1 MMNRVKRCSGKSG
14 WLAFAVLGVVLAC
27 SQTAMAMDASWVT
40 ATGSTYPAWEMVGT
54 GATATNINTSSTGTY
69 QGYWNTGMLPGTFAT
84 QVGFDSDLAIFNAPI
99 ATSNSAGNLGI
110 STPNTP
116 FYLGGLDFTGSA
128 SYTPGQTAGSVSLGA
143 YGAAYS
149 YGFLALSPDGTTD
162 NGHMITIESGLTT
175 ANLTFNLGWKNVNLN
190 GAGALSAPTFSIIDN
205 APAAAA
211 VRFSGVLWTN
221 YVGTSTLVLGGTCT
235 SAVYASGSGQI
246 IEGAYVGYRDTSLSN
261 VAGSYLQMLKTGP
274 GTWTIPT
281 QTGMTFSGPVTI
293 QQGTLKLSS
302 SASGPDMTFYLSGS
316 SSQTTIVPTFDV
328 QAGTYLDINGGGAS
342 ARNLVLEASTSAPN
356 YTTVGME
363 LEGNGTVIAGSTGA
377 YGTVSLYSQQWGR
390 AAHGQPILA
399 PGDALTGAGTLTT
412 GSEAWFGAYGGDG
425 EYLWT
430 LNAVTGSG
438 TQAAANGGDSY
449 LGGSELVMNGSLNVA
464 YLGTTGG
471 ANPGYMTLKLASLN
485 GTNGGAPIGW
495 SSTGNY
501 TWTIATFTSGVT
513 GGTFTTNMLSINTS
527 GFGGTIKTGAG
538 LGFSLSTDAND
549 IYLTY
554 VGSTAPVTTA
564 AHYTLGAT
572 AGILNL
578 LKGATTTVT
587 ATITNSGSGTN
598 DQLSYNSLTAT
609 ATNVPASLT
618 MNTPPSGSGLGF
630 GATGQNTGTFNSS
643 GSSFGNATI
652 TPSVSSATSTNI
664 GGAATLDGT
673 TSVTINVG
681 VATVVG
687 SGGTFTGATTL
698 TSQAIGA
705 GGSVANLASQ
715 TNAGGAV
722 VGTTG
727 TILAGTTTSGTTV
740 TMQWR
745 APNGPTETGV
755 GTGLISDVLRLG
767 GMNSGDVYTVSLT
780 YSASLLSSLYGGP
793 SAQLDELVAGN
804 WVTAGTNNVG
814 NVAPDSTPGD
824 FGYFGGAVWANLT
837 GTSGTV
843 DLAAVPEPS
852 TIILMLSGLAMAIF
866 AWRKKK

>member
-1 MMNRVKRCSGKSG
+1 MMSRVKRCSGKSR
-14 WLAFAVLGVVLAC
+14 WVTFALLGVVLAC
-27 SQTAMAMDASWVT
+27 SQIAMAEDATWIT
-40 ATGSTYPAWEMVGT
+40 ATGAFPGWESPP
-54 GATATNINTSSTGTY
+54 N
-69 QGYWNTGMLPGTFAT
+69 WNTGIPPGTFSPPL
-84 QVGFDSDLAIFNAPI
+84 VGFDSDLAIFNSPI
-99 ATSNSAGNLGI
+99 ATGNSAGNLGI
-110 STPNTP
+110 PTPDTL
-116 FYLGGLDFTGSA
+116 YLGGMDFTGSA
-128 SYTPGQTAGSVSLGA
+128 SYVPGQTSGSVSFGT
-143 YGAAYS
+143 YGSAYS
-149 YGFLALSPDGTTD
+149 YGYLALSPDGWTD
-162 NGHMITIESGLTT
+162 NGHMITFESGLTT
-175 ANLTFNLGWKNVNLN
+175 TNLTYNFGFKNVLLDGVQGN
-190 GAGALSAPTFSIIDN
+190 GSPASSPPTYSIIDN
-205 APAAAA
+205 SPSGAA
-211 VRFSGVLWTN
+211 VRFSGILWSN
-221 YVGTSTLVLGGTCT
+221 YPGTSTLILGGTDT
-235 SAVYASGSGQI
+235 NAVFASGSGKI
-246 IEGAYVGYRDTSLSN
+246 VNGAYCGWQDTSVSN
-261 VAGSYLQMLKTGP
+261 AAGAFLQMLKTGP

-281 QTGMTFSGPVTI
+281 QTGMAFSGPVTI

-302 SASGPDMTFYLSGS
+302 SAAGPDMTFYLSGS
-316 SSQTTIVPTFDV
+316 PSQETIVPTFDV

-342 ARNLVLEASTSAPN
+342 ARNLVLEASTSAPI

-363 LEGNGTVIAGSTGA
+363 LQGNGTVIAGSTTA

-399 PGDALTGAGTLTT
+399 PGNALTGAGTLTT

-513 GGTFTTNMLSINTS
+513 GGTFTTNMLYINTS

-538 LGFSLSTDAND
+538 FGFSLSSDAND

-554 VGSTAPVTTA
+554 VGNTGPITTA

-572 AGILNL
+572 AGITNL

-598 DQLSYNSLTAT
+598 DQLSYTALTVNGSA
-609 ATNVPASLT
+609 PASGGPL
-618 MNTPPSGSGLGF
+618 NF
-630 GATGQNTGTFNSS
+630 GQTGGTGAVAFT
-643 GSSFGNATI
+643 GVSFGNAI
-652 TPSVSSATSTNI
+652 LTPTVSATSSNI
-664 GGAATLDGT
+664 GGPATQDGTT

-705 GGSVANLASQ
+705 GGGLAGLASM

-727 TILAGTTTSGTTV
+727 TILAGTTEEGTTV
-740 TMQWR
+740 TMKWR

-755 GTGLISDVLRLG
+755 GTGLISDVLRLNG
-767 GMNSGDVYTVSLT
+767 LNEDDVYTVSLT

-793 SAQLDELVAGN
+793 SAQLDEWNGSAWVA
-804 WVTAGTNNVG
+804 AGTNNVG
-814 NVAPDSTPGD
+814 NVAPDATPGD
-824 FGYFGGAVWANLT
+824 YGYFGGAVWANLT
-837 GTSGTV
+837 GGGDP

-852 TIILMLSGLAMAIF
+852 SIILILSGLAMAIF
-866 AWRKKK
+866 AWRRKK